1 MYTAFKVGLYK
12 YCISALG
19 IKPMTLTINVL
30 LFEIQ
35 CGKLLLFQFQNFII
49 YAFGKRFYS
58 KRSTWYSKYRFDQ
71 LMHSLGIKP
80 IAIICFQ
87 EKT

>member
-1 MYTAFKVGLYK
+1 MMLD
-12 YCISALG
+12 
-19 IKPMTLTINVL
+19 
-30 LFEIQ
+30 

-58 KRSTWYSKYRFDQ
+58 KRITWYSKYRFDQ

-80 IAIICFQ
+80 IAVICLQ